1 VNEVI
6 KLIRERKSVRLFED
20 KLISEE
26 IKSEIINAAFE
37 APTAGNM
44 MFYSIIDVT
53 DHELKEKL
61 SKLCD
66 NQPFIAKA
74 PMVLIFVADYQ
85 KWYDIY
91 KYNGIDARN
100 PQEGDLLL
108 AIQDAVI
115 AAQNT
120 VLAAQSFGIGSCYI
134 GDILEN
140 YEEVTKLLNLPQY
153 TLPISMIIYGYPTK
167 KQLERKKPPRFEKEY
182 MVFENSYNR
191 LKKDELME
199 MMQIRNEKEN
209 LSKDQVET
217 INALYKRK
225 YDSDFAKEMNRSV
238 KIYLDNFRNKKE
250 GANGLNK

>member
-1 VNEVI
+1 MIFLNEVI
-6 KLIRERKSVRLFED
+6 KLIQERKSVRLFED
-20 KLISEE
+20 KLISED

-53 DHELKEKL
+53 DFEIKEKL
-61 SKLCD
+61 SILCD
-66 NQPFIAKA
+66 NQKFIAKA
-74 PMVLIFVADYQ
+74 PLVLVFIADYQ

-108 AIQDAVI
+108 AIQDSVI

-140 YEEVTKLLNLPQY
+140 YEEVTKLLNLPPY
-153 TLPISMIIYGYPTK
+153 TLPISMLIYGYPTK
-167 KQLERKKPPRFEKEY
+167 KQIDRKKPQRFEKEF
-182 MVFENSYNR
+182 MVFENRYDR
-191 LKKDELME
+191 LDKDKLMK
-199 MMQIRNEKEN
+199 MIQIRNEKEN
-209 LSKDQVET
+209 LLKDE
-217 INALYKRK
+217 IESIKELYKRK

-238 KIYLDNFRNKKE
+238 KKYLENFR
-250 GANGLNK
+250 G

>member
-1 VNEVI
+1 VI
-6 KLIRERKSVRLFED
+6 KLIQERKSVRLFED
-20 KLISEE
+20 KLISED

-44 MFYSIIDVT
+44 MFYSIVDVT
-53 DHELKEKL
+53 DFEIKEKL
-61 SKLCD
+61 SILCD
-66 NQPFIAKA
+66 NQKFIAKS
-74 PMVLIFVADYQ
+74 PLVLVFIADYQ

-108 AIQDAVI
+108 AIQDSVI

-140 YEEVTKLLNLPQY
+140 YEEVTKLLNLSPY
-153 TLPISMIIYGYPTK
+153 TLPISMLIYGYPTK
-167 KQLERKKPPRFEKEY
+167 KQIDRKKPQRFEKEF
-182 MVFENSYNR
+182 MVFENRYDR
-191 LKKDELME
+191 LEKDKLMK
-199 MMQIRNEKEN
+199 MIQIRNEKEN
-209 LSKDQVET
+209 LLKDE
-217 INALYKRK
+217 IESIKELHKRK

-238 KIYLDNFRNKKE
+238 KKYLENFR
-250 GANGLNK
+250 G

>member
-1 VNEVI
+1 MIFLNEVI
-6 KLIRERKSVRLFED
+6 KLIQERKSVRLFED
-20 KLISEE
+20 KLISED

-44 MFYSIIDVT
+44 MFYSIVDVT
-53 DHELKEKL
+53 DFEIKEKL
-61 SKLCD
+61 SILCD
-66 NQPFIAKA
+66 NQKFIAKA
-74 PMVLIFVADYQ
+74 PLVLVFIADYQ

-108 AIQDAVI
+108 AIQDSVI

-140 YEEVTKLLNLPQY
+140 YEEVTKLLNLPPY
-153 TLPISMIIYGYPTK
+153 TLPISMLIYGYPTK
-167 KQLERKKPPRFEKEY
+167 KQIDRKKPQRFEKEF
-182 MVFENSYNR
+182 MVFENRYYR
-191 LKKDELME
+191 LDKDKLMK
-199 MMQIRNEKEN
+199 MIQIRNEKEN
-209 LSKDQVET
+209 LSKDE
-217 INALYKRK
+217 IESIKELHKRK

-238 KIYLDNFRNKKE
+238 KKYLENFR
-250 GANGLNK
+250 G

>member
-1 VNEVI
+1 MNDIWGDILNEVM
-6 KLIRERKSVRLFED
+6 KLVKERKSVRLFED
-20 KLISEE
+20 KSISEE

-44 MFYSIIDVT
+44 MFYSIIDIT
-53 DHELKEKL
+53 DQELKERL

-74 PMVLIFVADYQ
+74 PMVLVFIADYQ

-91 KYNGIDARN
+91 KYNEIDART
-100 PQEGDLLL
+100 PQEGDLML

-120 VLAAQSFGIGSCYI
+120 VLTAQSFGIGSCYI

-140 YEEVTKLLNLPQY
+140 CEEVTKLLNLPKY
-153 TLPISMIIYGYPTK
+153 ALPISMLVYGYPTK
-167 KQLERKKPPRFEKEY
+167 RQIDRKKPQRFEKEY
-182 MVFENSYNR
+182 VVFENKYKK
-191 LKKDELME
+191 LGKDELMQ
-199 MMQIRNEKEN
+199 MLKTRNEKEN
-209 LSKDQVET
+209 LSKDEAES

-238 KIYLDNFRNKKE
+238 KIYLDNFR
-250 GANGLNK
+250 G